1 MKGGKIIL
9 FVLLCTLTHIL
20 LVGCVPSKYVPKPN
34 EELYGTWINEKM
46 SAQKY
51 INATGRWAEYLKS
64 SDSSSHKEFAAEIVS
79 KWTDSEGNIW
89 YKTTRN
95 DISGPYAGFKTTALS
110 KLSKNGTVW
119 ESVWTEPENEAEVTN
134 PTYPTKIDPND
145 PKYTVYY
152 REGK

>member
-51 INATGRWAEYLKS
+51 INATDVGRSISKS
-64 SDSSSHKEFAAEIVS
+64 HLTIDSHKEFAA
-79 KWTDSEGNIW
+79 K
-89 YKTTRN
+89 
-95 DISGPYAGFKTTALS
+95 
-110 KLSKNGTVW
+110 
-119 ESVWTEPENEAEVTN
+119 
-134 PTYPTKIDPND
+134 
-145 PKYTVYY
+145 
-152 REGK
+152 